1 MTTQWRATLS
11 DHQNLIFS
19 LCVVGLVL
27 SLILFGMGL
36 VLIYWSDEYAVP
48 PWSEQSV
55 PAPAPP
61 YSY

>member
-1 MTTQWRATLS
+1 LS

-19 LCVVGLVL
+19 LCIVALVL
-27 SLILFGMGL
+27 SLMLFGVGL
-36 VLIYWSDEYAVP
+36 VLIYWGDEYAVP
-48 PWSEQSV
+48 SWSEESV